1 MTTRRHGTTGGRA
14 ARRRGVAGALLVI
27 VLLAAAVPAFSLA
40 RFIDADT
47 SSGSFDSDT
56 LAPPTSLAAT
66 GGASVTLT
74 WTPTVDAYATGYDV
88 LRGSVSGGPYVLVGS
103 ATPRSAS
110 TTTDGPVAGTWFYV
124 LRSVY
129 RSWRSVDSNQASAI
143 VATPTST
150 GIKSC
155 LPASNAADT
164 SGAGDNNGY
173 EGNPARVCTDDGS
186 AATDTTTGIDG
197 TSSCGTGSTPNPAK
211 DRHRFWGYAFGLPG
225 TVSSISGITVRAD
238 VGMNN
243 NGGTSNVCTQLSWNG
258 GTTWTTIKSLLVSGT
273 AQAAYTFG
281 SATDTWGRA
290 WAVGDFSPANFRV
303 RVIDASSQPMKQFQL
318 DYLGVTVSY
327 YP

>member
-1 MTTRRHGTTGGRA
+1 VNL
-14 ARRRGVAGALLVI
+14 RRRGSSGRRASRRGYLGAAFVAV

-40 RFIDADT
+40 RFTDFGT
-47 SSGSFDSDT
+47 SGGSFTSDT

-74 WTPTVDAYATGYDV
+74 WTPTVDTYATGYDV
-88 LRGSVSGGPYVLVGS
+88 LRGSVTGGPYVQVGS

-110 TTTDGPVAGTWFYV
+110 TTTDGPAAGTWFYV

-129 RSWRSVDSNQASAI
+129 QSWRSVNSNQASAI
-143 VATPTST
+143 VGTPTST

-155 LPASNAADT
+155 LPASNAPDT

-173 EGNPARVCTDDGS
+173 ESNPGRVCVDDGS

-197 TSSCGTGSTPNPAK
+197 TASCGTGATPNPAK

-243 NGGTSNVCTQLSWNG
+243 NGGTSNICTQLSWDG
-258 GTTWTTIKSLLVSGT
+258 GTTWTTIKSLLVTGT

-281 SATDTWGRA
+281 SATDTWGRT
-290 WAVGDFSPANFRV
+290 WAVGEFSPATFRV